1 MGSLGSLNTTDPM
14 VVTCGAKRKQ
24 SSKEVPGE
32 RDETHNQAQ
41 NYTAFRLPDAPKL
54 APVCAALVYNIEIQ
68 HMPEIATQ
76 TWNRFITRNLSVAA
90 DVMGSVHEFDFETF
104 HVKVRL
110 PKQEDAQRDE
120 GFDEVARLTSW
131 KASTKEPL
139 VYDVAKVDVNVLHT
153 GLINVPEEALSNPPN
168 QYEHFTDRQKNTVE
182 DMCNRFSGIAERA
195 FQYWVEI
202 LRWVSS
208 NAMIGQPDIS
218 GFESGWSTYLMDV
231 STGHRV
237 WGSSHTIVVHL
248 QSEITKEYWKKAEE
262 HLNNGDTLPLHLRF
276 FHDAK
281 ASKRNGQYEKAIIE
295 LAMACE
301 IYLRYQVFEFIPE
314 STPQE
319 LKKYIE
325 EANINKYVSQ
335 FFNSLVPESKRSAYK
350 KIAKDISSL
359 MSRRNSYVHMGE
371 LHDADERLCCRFI
384 DTTEELFKIC
394 LRSEKDEN

>member
-1 MGSLGSLNTTDPM
+1 
-14 VVTCGAKRKQ
+14 
-24 SSKEVPGE
+24 
-32 RDETHNQAQ
+32 
-41 NYTAFRLPDAPKL
+41 
-54 APVCAALVYNIEIQ
+54 
-68 HMPEIATQ
+68 MPEIATK

-110 PKQEDAQRDE
+110 PTQEDAQRDE
-120 GFDEVARLTSW
+120 GFDEVARLTGW
-131 KASTKEPL
+131 RESTKEPL
-139 VYDVAKVDVNVLHT
+139 VYDVAKVDVNVLHP

-168 QYEHFTDRQKNTVE
+168 QYEHFTDQQKNVVE
-182 DMCNRFSGIAERA
+182 DVCNRFSGVAERA
-195 FQYWVEI
+195 FQYWLEI
-202 LRWVSS
+202 IRWVSN

-237 WGSSHTIVVHL
+237 WSSSHTIVVHL
-248 QSEITKEYWKKAEE
+248 QSEITKEDWKNAED
-262 HLNNGDTLPLHLRF
+262 HLKNGDTLPLHLRF

-281 ASKRNGQYEKAIIE
+281 SSKRNGQYEKAIIE

-350 KIAKDISSL
+350 KVAKDISSL

-371 LHDADERLCCRFI
+371 LHDADERLCRRFI
-384 DTTEELFKIC
+384 DTAEELFKIC